1 MKKIVTFSVFV
12 SLISEG
18 GEKVDIEKLYHDYFS
33 IVYKYILS
41 MSGDPLV
48 AEEITQE
55 TFFKALKKIDD
66 FRGEST
72 VKSWL
77 CQIAKNTFYDYAKI
91 QGRHTELLEE
101 YEEFSTSIEDAF
113 ITKDDSKAI
122 HRILHHLKEPYKEVF
137 SLRTFGELSF
147 SDIAELFG
155 KTDSWA
161 RVTFHRARLMIREE
175 MENGK

>member
-1 MKKIVTFSVFV
+1 M
-12 SLISEG
+12 
-18 GEKVDIEKLYHDYFS
+18 DIEKLYQEYFS
-33 IVYKYILS
+33 VVYKYILS
-41 MSGDPLV
+41 ISGDPLV

-66 FRGEST
+66 FRGDSS

-77 CQIAKNTFYDYAKI
+77 CQIAKNAFYDYAKF
-91 QGRHTELLEE
+91 QGKHVELPED
-101 YEEFSTSIEDAF
+101 YEGDSVFIEDAF
-113 ITKDDSKAI
+113 FAKDDSKEI

-137 SLRTFGELSF
+137 SLRTFGDLSF
-147 SDIAELFG
+147 ADIAELFD

-161 RVTFHRARLMIREE
+161 RVTFHRARLMIKEE